1 VPSFSKS
8 PAANSGGL
16 SSAAFQLSTA
26 NAAYDDAAAGVSVS
40 AGSNFVGQL
49 MEYNLDEDWYSAFIY
64 ELLFEFDTATSG
76 SIDTGVDVVLKLYL
90 LNDYSTSAEF
100 NIEVY
105 ALAFGTSID
114 GTDWQT
120 PSELRGL
127 SPRLGLLSTSG
138 IGSAGL
144 KSITLDDSAVNLSGP
159 TRLIVVSNRTRDHNP
174 PNRTTQPT
182 GSEYIQI
189 TIASCLL
196 EYTTVASDPSV
207 PSVAEVG
214 VTTQSTVRPEPSV
227 GSVAQVGVTTRSDVT
242 VVNNVTVDARAQVGV
257 TTRSTVQ
264 PEPNVASVTEIGV
277 TATSTVR
284 PEPSVATV
292 AATGVS
298 TYGQPTVT
306 VSVVT
311 VAAVGAVL
319 QSGTNAGL
327 TATGRVAVG
336 VVVIATSGTETVV
349 TAGPIITFREPA
361 AVGFDEPA
369 AMQAREPGIVVGV

>member
-1 VPSFSKS
+1 
-8 PAANSGGL
+8 
-16 SSAAFQLSTA
+16 
-26 NAAYDDAAAGVSVS
+26 
-40 AGSNFVGQL
+40 

-64 ELLFEFDTATSG
+64 ELLLEFDTATSG

-90 LNDYSTSAEF
+90 QNDYSTSAEF

-105 ALAFGTSID
+105 ALDFGTSID
-114 GTDWQT
+114 SADWQT

-127 SPRLGLLSTSG
+127 TSLLGSLSTSG

-144 KSITLDDSAVNLSGP
+144 KPITLDDSAVNLSGP
-159 TRLIVVSNRTRDHNP
+159 TRLIVVSNRTRDHSSSD
-174 PNRTTQPT
+174 RTTQPT
-182 GSEYIQI
+182 GDEYIQV

-227 GSVAQVGVTTRSDVT
+227 GSVAEVGVTTRSDVTVVNNVTVDARAQVGVTTRSDVT

-257 TTRSTVQ
+257 TTRSTVR
-264 PEPNVASVTEIGV
+264 PEPSVDSVVEVGV

-298 TYGQPTVT
+298 AYGQPTVT

-311 VAAVGAVL
+311 IAAVGAVL

-336 VVVIATSGTETVV
+336 VVVIATIGTETVV
-349 TAGPIITFREPA
+349 TAGPIITFCEPA

-369 AMQAREPGIVVGV
+369 TVQAREPGIIVGV